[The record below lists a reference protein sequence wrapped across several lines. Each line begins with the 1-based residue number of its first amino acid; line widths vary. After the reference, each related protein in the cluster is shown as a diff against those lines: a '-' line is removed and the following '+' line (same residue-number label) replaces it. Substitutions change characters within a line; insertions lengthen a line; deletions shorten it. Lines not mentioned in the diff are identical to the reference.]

1 MKVKPASVHFRANVG
16 FSLNCQLVS
25 PIGSTPPAVKLYKSV
40 AGMNT
45 LATLL
50 LCDLYYAVSIEI
62 RGRVAKVHGIWRAE
76 RVL

>member
-1 MKVKPASVHFRANVG
+1 
-16 FSLNCQLVS
+16 
-25 PIGSTPPAVKLYKSV
+25 VKLYKSI